1 VGSITGKADINI
13 SSMQLARL
21 KLRGQ
26 ALMILALDE
35 PLPDKQIQKI
45 LDLEDVHTA
54 KVVKI

>member
-1 VGSITGKADINI
+1 
-13 SSMQLARL
+13 
-21 KLRGQ
+21 
-26 ALMILALDE
+26 LALDE

>member
-1 VGSITGKADINI
+1 VGSITGRADINI

-35 PLPDKQIQKI
+35 PLPEKQIQEI
-45 LDLEDVHTA
+45 LNLEDVHTA